1 MGVKTEEIFE
11 SLLNKRAD
19 EILTSARA
27 FMATKD
33 QARVEPYGSRIEGLT
48 GNIDPTK
55 PPKNFRDAMSRED
68 RQEWAEAY
76 DAEHQ
81 DSMSTKHSRSRDRN
95 QVPRS

>member
-1 MGVKTEEIFE
+1 MGVKKEEFFK

-19 EILTSARA
+19 EILTSARV

-33 QARVEPYGSRIEGLT
+33 QARVEPYGRIKGLP

-68 RQEWAEAY
+68 RQEWAEA
-76 DAEHQ
+76 
-81 DSMSTKHSRSRDRN
+81 
-95 QVPRS
+95 